1 MIRAILIAA
10 PLPALLMFPA
20 PFFMLLAVVAS
31 IAFPPAGILYGI
43 LADALYFT
51 PGTAAVPSGIIYG
64 TAATLAGF
72 LIARFFATRV
82 AGFGA

>member
-20 PFFMLLAVVAS
+20 PFFMLLTCIAS
-31 IAFPPAGILYGI
+31 IAFPPAGILYGV
-43 LADALYFT
+43 LADALYFA
-51 PGTAAVPSGIIYG
+51 PGAASVPQGIIYG

-72 LIARFFATRV
+72 LISRFFSTRV